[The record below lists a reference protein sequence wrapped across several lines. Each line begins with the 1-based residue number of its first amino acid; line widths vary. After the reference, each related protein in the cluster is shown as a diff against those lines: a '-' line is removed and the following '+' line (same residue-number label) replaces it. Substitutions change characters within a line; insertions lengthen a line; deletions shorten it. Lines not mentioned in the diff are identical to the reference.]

1 MRAHTLQGDV
11 AASVLSDIVTAVIN
25 GSDGCVFCFGH
36 AQLGKCSALCAL
48 FLSAGLGPPA
58 TPLAIIAFL
67 MSDDYLIVVSFPC
80 HLRAGKTTTMVGSCS
95 EDVGPGLMP
104 TAIAWLFRGIGE
116 QKNKTGARF
125 SVRVSAVEIAG
136 PTEVL
141 RDLLAPHA
149 TGKFL
154 IAAARRF

>member
-1 MRAHTLQGDV
+1 M

-36 AQLGKCSALCAL
+36 AQLGTFDCYVHCAVAPIITI
-48 FLSAGLGPPA
+48 LS
-58 TPLAIIAFL
+58 
-67 MSDDYLIVVSFPC
+67 VVKMT
-80 HLRAGKTTTMVGSCS
+80 GKTTTMVGSCS
-95 EDVGPGLMP
+95 DDIGAGLMP
-104 TAIAWLFRGIGE
+104 TAIAWLFRGIAE

-136 PTEVL
+136 PAETL

-149 TGKFL
+149 TGKCVRPPFFSSTKL
-154 IAAARRF
+154 YPSSNNGQ